1 MIPRNLLVRTGLFM
15 AGILMPISAP
25 AAELKAVQMT
35 PANVAELQHGGPDT
49 WGGIGDWHLS
59 NGTLC
64 AIISDVDHE
73 SDLSAKG
80 GVLIDLGLCGREDD
94 QWVSAQDLIGGS
106 RKTPMEYDNIIA
118 TSGEDSASIYAFG
131 GSGGLVIE
139 TRYTVNLEQ
148 PQRLF
153 ISKRLYRRGKDSK
166 TFGVYTPITFNYHS
180 METFL
185 FSSVDPSKSNGF
197 QQEEFSRRG
206 PAAFGTAARDVDTI
220 VMLGPHDSVVPISYG
235 WRLKSVDRL
244 KKGKIEPMPR
254 FALADWGAAAFLLV
268 TDDFLLG
275 RSNKLGLLQLL
286 QVAMMELETGQEIHI
301 EEEILV
307 GERGDVAAITDQFF
321 PEAPLVTGSAP
332 GEGVVIH
339 VERSDGAPFTQYR
352 PSLDGKFSFRAPP
365 GVYALRA
372 VAPGGME
379 VTQGFEV
386 TEAGAELS
394 PIDLGE
400 PARVTLPRG
409 EAMRLVFKGMDGTP
423 DPDFENPLTGFSVTD
438 DEGVYTHTKVPAV
451 FLAGVESDRESVA
464 IEPGTYRVYA
474 TRGIEYSLETA
485 EIMVG
490 EGETVALEIETP
502 KRVVETPGYIAADLH
517 VHSGP
522 SMDNSFSTRERV
534 RTFVAEHGEVL
545 VASEHETLYDF
556 APLVAEMGVTDK
568 IVTINGTEMTSEV
581 PHVRTPYT
589 TGHANFF
596 PMALRPHL
604 FRKGV
609 PMNEGRR
616 MREVLDA
623 VSSDFPNLVSQLNH
637 ARDSLRLSGQVGG
650 DYHEHINYQAYL
662 DHMGPAAHPYDPSK
676 PLTSDPNNTLIE
688 PDPVTGTRDLD
699 FDAIEI
705 MNGDHEHAPDRIEA
719 LRRDWTSFLL
729 QGERLTGT
737 ANSDS
742 HGKRQQVALPRNM
755 VAVEDDRIEAFD
767 VDAFCAAIKAG
778 NLYGTTG
785 PLLEVTLSGT
795 PMGGMHTGGTGSL
808 EVRVKTATWIDAR
821 TLRVVVDGETLHEG
835 PVPEDGRFMTELSFE
850 ADALVLVDVEG
861 EAGDGYR
868 AVYPGFIPY
877 AFSNPIYIDADGDG
891 VWTAPGL

>member
-1 MIPRNLLVRTGLFM
+1 MSPRNPLVRAGLFM
-15 AGILMPISAP
+15 AAILFP
-25 AAELKAVQMT
+25 AAVPAGELTAVQMT
-35 PANVAELQHGGPDT
+35 PENVAKLQHHGPDS

-59 NGTLC
+59 NGTIC

-94 QWVSAQDLIGGS
+94 QWVSSQDLIGGS
-106 RKTPMEYDNIIA
+106 RKTPMEYDMLIA
-118 TSGEDSASIYAFG
+118 SSGDDSASIYAYG
-131 GSGGLVIE
+131 ESGGLVIE

-153 ISKRLYRRGKDSK
+153 ISKRIYRQGKDSR

-185 FSSVDPSKSNGF
+185 FSSIDPSKSNGF

-206 PAAFGTAARDVDTI
+206 PAAFSTAARDVDTI
-220 VMLGPHDSVVPISYG
+220 IMLGPHDSVVPVSYG
-235 WRLKSVDRL
+235 WRLVSVDRV
-244 KKGKIEPMPR
+244 KKGKADPMPK

-286 QVAMMELETGQEIHI
+286 QVAMMELDAGEELRL

-307 GERGDVAAITDQFF
+307 GERGDVAAITDQLF
-321 PEAPLVTGSAP
+321 PEAPRVTGRAT

-339 VERSDGAPFTQYR
+339 VEREDGAPFTHYR

-365 GVYALRA
+365 GLYTLRA
-372 VAPGGME
+372 VAPGGLE
-379 VTQGFEV
+379 AKVEFEV
-386 TEAGAELS
+386 TDAGAELS
-394 PIDLGE
+394 PIELGE

-409 EAMRLVFKGMDGTP
+409 EAMRLVFVGVDGTP
-423 DPDFENPLTGFSVTD
+423 DPNFEDPLTGFSVTD
-438 DEGVYTHTKVPAV
+438 DEGVYTHAKVPAV
-451 FLAGVESDRESVA
+451 FLAGVESDWESVA
-464 IEPGTYRVYA
+464 VEPGTYRVYA

-485 EIMVG
+485 EITVG
-490 EGETVALEIETP
+490 AGETVALEIETP
-502 KRVVETPGYIAADLH
+502 RRVVETPGYIAADLH

-556 APLVAEMGVTDK
+556 APLVAEMGVQDK

-581 PHVRTPYT
+581 PHVRVPHT

-596 PMALRPHL
+596 PMAIRPQL

-623 VSSDFPNLVSQLNH
+623 VHGDFPDLVSQLNH

-650 DYHEHINYQAYL
+650 DYHEHINNQAYL
-662 DHMGPAAHPYDPSK
+662 DHMGPAAHPYNPNE
-676 PLTSDPNNTLIE
+676 PLTSAPNNTLIE

-699 FDAIEI
+699 FDAMEI
-705 MNGDHEHAPDRIEA
+705 MNGDHEHAPERIEA
-719 LRRDWTSFLL
+719 LRQDWTSFLL

-755 VAVEDDRIEAFD
+755 VAVADDRIEAFD
-767 VDAFCAAIKAG
+767 VDAFCASIKAG
-778 NLYGTTG
+778 NVYGTTG
-785 PLLEVTLSGT
+785 PQLEVSLSGT
-795 PMGGMHTGGTGSL
+795 PMGGTHTGETSVL
-808 EVRVKTATWIDAR
+808 EVRVRTADWIDAR
-821 TLRVVVDGETLHEG
+821 TLTVTVNGETVHEG
-835 PVPEDGRFMTELSFE
+835 PVPEDGVFTSELAFDR
-850 ADALVLVDVEG
+850 DAFVLVDVEG
-861 EAGDGYR
+861 EAGEDYR
-868 AVYPGFIPY
+868 AVYPGFVPY
-877 AFSNPIYIDADGDG
+877 AFSNPIRVDADGDG
-891 VWTAPGL
+891 AWTAPGL